1 MKSQPTM
8 WNVEIPVALERVL
21 VVTAHPDDVDFG
33 AGGTIAALTGAGVQ
47 VTYCVATD
55 GDAGGFDP
63 GVPRSRIPAIRRAE
77 QRAAGDILG
86 VGEIVFL
93 GYRDGQLTVS
103 HDLRRDITRVIRR
116 VRPQRVITWSPMRN
130 WERISASHPDH
141 LAIGEATV
149 TAIYPD
155 ARNQF
160 EHPSL
165 LVDEGLGE
173 WVVPQLW
180 MVGSPTPNTFLDV
193 TEHLPAKLAAL
204 RAHASQTEHQGTML
218 EQRVRGWM
226 VAAAAAGGLPSGRL
240 AEAFHAVSTA

>member
-1 MKSQPTM
+1 M
-8 WNVEIPVALERVL
+8 WFVEIPVDLKRVL

-33 AGGTIAALTGAGVQ
+33 AGGTIASLTSAGVE
-47 VTYCVATD
+47 VSYCVATD

-63 GVPRSRIPAIRRAE
+63 SVPRAQIPGIRRAE

-116 VRPQRVITWSPMRN
+116 VKPQRVITWSPQRN
-130 WERISASHPDH
+130 WERLSVSHPDH

-149 TAIYPD
+149 MAIYPD

-165 LVDEGLGE
+165 LADEGLGE
-173 WVVPQLW
+173 WIVPQLW
-180 MVGSPTPNTFLDV
+180 MVGSPTPNTFVDV
-193 TEHLPAKLAAL
+193 TGHLPAKLAAL
-204 RAHASQTEHQGTML
+204 HAHVSQIQQDAEAL

-226 VAAAAAGGLPSGRL
+226 VQAAAAGGLPAGRL

>member
-1 MKSQPTM
+1 M
-8 WNVEIPVALERVL
+8 EIPVDLRRVL

-33 AGGTIAALTGAGVQ
+33 AGATIAGLTSAGVE
-47 VTYCVATD
+47 VSYCVATD

-63 GVPRSRIPAIRRAE
+63 DVPRSQIPAIRRAE

-86 VGEIVFL
+86 VGAITFL

-103 HDLRRDITRVIRR
+103 HDLRRDITRVIRQ
-116 VRPQRVITWSPMRN
+116 VQPQLVITWSPTRN

-149 TAIYPD
+149 MAIYPD

-165 LVDEGLGE
+165 LADEGLGE

-204 RAHASQTEHQGTML
+204 RAHVSQTQHQAAAL
-218 EQRVRGWM
+218 EPRVRGWM
-226 VAAAAAGGLPSGRL
+226 VQAAAAGDLPPGRL